1 MHDSIDIFPW
11 NENFNTGFTEI
22 DEQHKVFVSLIN
34 QLASSLGNESD
45 RSLLDESFEKLADYA
60 VYHFQSEERI
70 WEKFFPSDSSLKIHK
85 ENHLSFLTAVK
96 ELKKEELSKP
106 LNEVIEDVLSFLTH
120 WLAHHILDSDM
131 RMSKVVSYMKSGLSL
146 ESAQKQAD
154 ITMSGFMNTMLD
166 TTLSMYDH
174 LCTRTLELN
183 KEINEK
189 NKIENQL
196 LLASSVFEHTLDGIC
211 ITDINHLI
219 ISTNPSFSKIT
230 GYNAEEVIGKNPKFL
245 SSGKQ
250 DSAFYKGMWEAI
262 DKKGFWQGEIWNRRK
277 NGELYPELLTI
288 SPIIDKSEVIT
299 HYIGLFRDISFSKKQ
314 QEKLELMAHYDV
326 LTQLPN
332 RILLADRFTKAIAH
346 SNRTQTQLAICFLDL
361 DDFKPVNDKYG
372 HDVGDQLLIEVAK
385 RIALNLREEDTVS
398 RHGGDEFLLL
408 LGDIDTFT
416 QCAQLLSRLI
426 HRLAQP
432 YIINNLS
439 ISISASIGVTLYP
452 IDNTDLDTLM
462 RHADQAM
469 YQAKLAGRNQ
479 YSLFNAEQ
487 DLLVIQKHEQL
498 QEIELAL
505 SNNQMQLYYQP
516 KVNMK
521 TGEVFGAEALIRWIH
536 PEKGVIAPLKFLP
549 IIESTPLEITLGNWV
564 INEALSQ
571 LKEWKDQ
578 DIEIEVSVNI
588 SSFHLQSSTFIYDL
602 ETTLALYPTVNSKNL
617 QLEILESSA
626 LSDLESI
633 GNCIQSCIDTL
644 GVNIALDDFGTGYS
658 SLNHLRHLAAKTI
671 KIDQSFVRD
680 LLDDPDDQAII
691 DGVIALANSFN
702 RYVIAEG
709 VETTEHGLML
719 LMMGCDKVQGYGIAK
734 PMPAT
739 DFPKWLKNYQPNQQ
753 WISCINSTISL
764 KEKKIKQFKLSL
776 NQWQRN
782 FEKNIQSTTE
792 QKNNWPIIK
801 RKKCHSG
808 IWLIRMKEEQ
818 LFNSHWLIKLDQ
830 AHDSMHDIADDLF
843 NLYQNGH
850 LEVARS
856 KLKEIRLAF
865 TKMHELLDN
874 IPNQA

>member
-602 ETTLALYPTVNSKNL
+602 ETTLALYPTVNSKKL